1 MIPIPTTPAVS
12 SLKKT
17 KKKLI
22 FDGKPL
28 TPAVVTPV
36 VIATDVIVTPAVAVV
51 PAREKLAT
59 EEGYIQSLTEKE
71 HKAYLIA
78 QSHLMTSFSLKK
90 SNGYLNYISSIQSS
104 PAYLLVSNIF
114 IIKYL
119 KNTPIHKP
127 RTITFSPSYFFARFL
142 YSS

>member
-1 MIPIPTTPAVS
+1 MNPIPTTPVVS

-28 TPAVVTPV
+28 TSAVVSAPV
-36 VIATDVIVTPAVAVV
+36 VVPPPVVSAPVIVTPAAVV
-51 PAREKLAT
+51 PTVVSTPARKKLAT

-71 HKAYLIA
+71 RKAYLIA
-78 QSHLMTSFSLKK
+78 QSHLLTSFSLKK

-104 PAYLLVSNIF
+104 PA
-114 IIKYL
+114 
-119 KNTPIHKP
+119 
-127 RTITFSPSYFFARFL
+127 
-142 YSS
+142 

>member
-1 MIPIPTTPAVS
+1 MNPIPTTPVVS

-28 TPAVVTPV
+28 TSAVVSAPV
-36 VIATDVIVTPAVAVV
+36 VVPPPVV
-51 PAREKLAT
+51 SAPARKKLAT

-71 HKAYLIA
+71 RKAYLIA
-78 QSHLMTSFSLKK
+78 QSHLLTSFSLKK

-104 PAYLLVSNIF
+104 PA
-114 IIKYL
+114 
-119 KNTPIHKP
+119 
-127 RTITFSPSYFFARFL
+127 
-142 YSS
+142 

>member
-1 MIPIPTTPAVS
+1 MIPIPTTPVVS

-28 TPAVVTPV
+28 TPVVSAPV
-36 VIATDVIVTPAVAVV
+36 VVAPVVVSSLVVSIPDNVV
-51 PAREKLAT
+51 PAVVSSPARKKLAT

-71 HKAYLIA
+71 RKAYLIA

-90 SNGYLNYISSIQSS
+90 SNGYINYISSIQSS
-104 PAYLLVSNIF
+104 SA
-114 IIKYL
+114 
-119 KNTPIHKP
+119 
-127 RTITFSPSYFFARFL
+127 
-142 YSS
+142 

>member
-1 MIPIPTTPAVS
+1 MIPIPTAPVVS

-28 TPAVVTPV
+28 TPVVVSSLV
-36 VIATDVIVTPAVAVV
+36 VSIPDNVV
-51 PAREKLAT
+51 PAVVSSPARKKLAT

-71 HKAYLIA
+71 RKAYLIA

-90 SNGYLNYISSIQSS
+90 SNGYINYISSIQSS
-104 PAYLLVSNIF
+104 PA
-114 IIKYL
+114 
-119 KNTPIHKP
+119 
-127 RTITFSPSYFFARFL
+127 
-142 YSS
+142 

>member
-1 MIPIPTTPAVS
+1 MIPIPTTPVVS

-104 PAYLLVSNIF
+104 PA
-114 IIKYL
+114 
-119 KNTPIHKP
+119 
-127 RTITFSPSYFFARFL
+127 
-142 YSS
+142 

>member
-1 MIPIPTTPAVS
+1 MFPIPTASVGS

-28 TPAVVTPV
+28 TPAAAAVPVVIAPDVVVTPV
-36 VIATDVIVTPAVAVV
+36 VATS
-51 PAREKLAT
+51 RKKQAT

-90 SNGYLNYISSIQSS
+90 SNGYLNYIYSIQSS
-104 PAYLLVSNIF
+104 
-114 IIKYL
+114 
-119 KNTPIHKP
+119 NT
-127 RTITFSPSYFFARFL
+127 
-142 YSS
+142 